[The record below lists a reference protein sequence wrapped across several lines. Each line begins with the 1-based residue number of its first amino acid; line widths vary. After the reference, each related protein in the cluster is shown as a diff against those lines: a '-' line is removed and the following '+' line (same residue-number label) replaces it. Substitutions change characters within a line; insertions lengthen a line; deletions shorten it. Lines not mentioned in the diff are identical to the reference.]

1 MNASEAF
8 EVKVSKKRL
17 ISIPKDVAERLGIE
31 EGTKLR
37 LYVEGD
43 RIVIEP
49 VRDALWFALHGP
61 KVGRVTFEEL
71 EEESEREQEKL
82 SSAP

>member
-1 MNASEAF
+1 L
-8 EVKVSKKRL
+8 KKRF

-31 EGTKLR
+31 EGDEAEALR
-37 LYVEGD
+37 RGRQD
-43 RIVIEP
+43 RDRAP
-49 VRDALWFALHGP
+49 RDALWLALHGP

-71 EEESEREQEKL
+71 EESEREQEKL

>member
-1 MNASEAF
+1 MNASQAY

-17 ISIPKDVAERLGIE
+17 ISIPKDVVERLRIE
-31 EGTKLR
+31 EGTKPR

-43 RIVIEP
+43 RIVMEP

>member
-17 ISIPKDVAERLGIE
+17 ISILKDVAERLGIE
-31 EGTKLR
+31 KGTKLR
-37 LYVEGD
+37 LSVEGD

-49 VRDALWFALHGP
+49 ARDALWFALHGP
-61 KVGRVTFEEL
+61 KVGR
-71 EEESEREQEKL
+71 
-82 SSAP
+82 

>member
-31 EGTKLR
+31 
-37 LYVEGD
+37 
-43 RIVIEP
+43 
-49 VRDALWFALHGP
+49 
-61 KVGRVTFEEL
+61 
-71 EEESEREQEKL
+71 
-82 SSAP
+82 

>member
-17 ISIPKDVAERLGIE
+17 IFIPKDVAERLGIE
-31 EGTKLR
+31 KGMKLR
-37 LYVEGD
+37 LSVKGD

-49 VRDALWFALHGP
+49 ARDAL
-61 KVGRVTFEEL
+61 
-71 EEESEREQEKL
+71 
-82 SSAP
+82 

>member
-1 MNASEAF
+1 MNASQAF

-17 ISIPKDVAERLGIE
+17 ISIPKDVVERLGIE

>member
-1 MNASEAF
+1 MNASQAY
-8 EVKVSKKRL
+8 EVKVSKKIL
-17 ISIPKDVAERLGIE
+17 ISIPKDVVERLGIE
-31 EGTKLR
+31 EGTKPR

-43 RIVIEP
+43 RIVMEP